1 MHNQGSCIMHMMY
14 QHRLVVAN
22 ACCDAA
28 FMGVC
33 AARLRILL
41 LIPSCARAEIR
52 TSRSATKK
60 DSCHQEKDDQA
71 PGQYIVMAACTL
83 TSEQSVDWKK
93 VLSCTS
99 FQSSAL
105 KGLKLSHR
113 IHTTKKN

>member
-1 MHNQGSCIMHMMY
+1 M
-14 QHRLVVAN
+14 AN

-113 IHTTKKN
+113 IHTTKKH